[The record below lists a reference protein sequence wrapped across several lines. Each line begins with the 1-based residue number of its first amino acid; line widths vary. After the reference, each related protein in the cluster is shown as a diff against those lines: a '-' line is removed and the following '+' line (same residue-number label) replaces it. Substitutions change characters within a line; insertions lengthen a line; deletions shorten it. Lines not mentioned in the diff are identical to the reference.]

1 MPRDECQNQQH
12 DAEGGEVPKV
22 LFRRSCRGSDDG
34 KKNRDSEKIYREQ
47 LLTRTTENVGAI
59 DVPAARR
66 AIRLPVSPEPAATVG
81 FATAARALNSA
92 HTELYNSLV
101 WRRGEKVQRVC
112 IPAYH
117 RCMPGLL
124 TLRGLVV
131 ELPTPAGWVRPVNEV
146 SLRIAEGEAV
156 GLVGESGSGK
166 TMMALAMMGLLPLGA
181 RVKGEARFEEGKEVD
196 EKRRAAIELTKLTE
210 SEWRAVRGRDIA
222 MVFQEPMT
230 ALNPVMRVGAQI
242 EEAVRAHEPKLARE
256 DVRQRMLESLRRAA
270 VPEPETRAEQF
281 PHQLSGGL
289 RQRAMIAM
297 ALAGGPRLLIA
308 DEPTTA
314 LDVTVQKQILDLL
327 DRLRRELRLGLLFIT
342 HDLGVVAQVAD
353 RIAVMYAGRMVEEGP
368 VGDVLR
374 APRHP
379 YTQGLLAASPTLE
392 RGKLAPIPGTVPQ
405 LTALPPG
412 CAFEPRCA
420 VRVAEC
426 VTRVPEMKDAG
437 AEHGARCVLV

>member
-1 MPRDECQNQQH
+1 MPD
-12 DAEGGEVPKV
+12 
-22 LFRRSCRGSDDG
+22 
-34 KKNRDSEKIYREQ
+34 
-47 LLTRTTENVGAI
+47 
-59 DVPAARR
+59 
-66 AIRLPVSPEPAATVG
+66 
-81 FATAARALNSA
+81 
-92 HTELYNSLV
+92 
-101 WRRGEKVQRVC
+101 
-112 IPAYH
+112 
-117 RCMPGLL
+117 LL
-124 TLRGLVV
+124 TLRGLIV

-181 RVKGEARFEEGKEVD
+181 RVKGEARIEPSDRGSS
-196 EKRRAAIELTKLTE
+196 ATELTGLNETK
-210 SEWRAVRGRDIA
+210 WRAVRGRDIA

-242 EEAVRAHEPKLARE
+242 EEAVRAHEAKLNRE
-256 DVRQRMLESLRRAA
+256 EVRQRMLESLKRAA
-270 VPEPETRAEQF
+270 VPEPEARAEQF

-353 RIAVMYAGRMVEEGP
+353 RIAVMYAGRIVEEGP
-368 VGDVLR
+368 VADVLR

-420 VRVAEC
+420 VRVEEC
-426 VTRVPEMKDAG
+426 VKRVPEMQSAG